1 MLCLLTTHT
10 HAHTLSFTR
19 PLFLYISFMLFFSF
33 LLLLLLPLP
42 CVRQPWHSIFI
53 FAFASSTKYALGT
66 KRSAAA
72 AATAAA
78 VRRCWV
84 PTVPHS
90 CTNWS
95 SWLSNFCKTLK
106 SHSYS
111 RSKRHKKYA
120 DVDFPAFVTKRSLE
134 LQLLWCTF
142 SFFHCAPHATPSST
156 ISALW
161 KMSKI

>member
-19 PLFLYISFMLFFSF
+19 PLFLYTYFIYAFFFFCYCCCLCLVCDSRDTPFLF
-33 LLLLLLPLP
+33 LPSP
-42 CVRQPWHSIFI
+42 HRQ
-53 FAFASSTKYALGT
+53 KYALGT

-72 AATAAA
+72 TAAAA

-95 SWLSNFCKTLK
+95 SWLSNFSKTLK

-111 RSKRHKKYA
+111 RSKRHKKKTV

-142 SFFHCAPHATPSST
+142 SFFHCAPHASPSSP